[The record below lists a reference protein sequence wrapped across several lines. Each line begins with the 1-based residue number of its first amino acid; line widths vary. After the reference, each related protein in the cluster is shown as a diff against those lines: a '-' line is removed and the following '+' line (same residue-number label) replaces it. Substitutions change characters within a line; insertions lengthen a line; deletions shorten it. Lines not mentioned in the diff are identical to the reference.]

1 MSNHITANGTNSP
14 SLLNTLRNFRFQKKF
29 SQDSPNAETSDQ
41 DSVEMAEKQSPE
53 PCQSDSSSKTPPPH
67 DLVVIPETPESALRK
82 AEAEAEVEIVSAPE
96 GDAVCSAPQDLNTTT
111 DMDES
116 PIVCNGVKRKRIL
129 SSESEEDE
137 NNPKPPTRE
146 MPTPSP
152 TNESNAEEEQK
163 EEEEDSEEDLDDCT
177 RYMTSKERCLKRLM
191 DRFKGADVMELQDAL
206 VRSDW
211 DVDKTLAQL
220 EKSPPS
226 RKSGSP
232 HRNSHFKTV
241 STPKGKG
248 VSFEASQERELTPK
262 VKLRAEV
269 VTKPGESSEESASTG
284 GPKKGMSKFKAFNN
298 LKSREA
304 DPSNKQ
310 GGRKKGKRSKTA
322 ADESDDDDYRNE
334 DIYGSADDSDASAE
348 EDETPA
354 KAEARRA
361 VTEFFDTATI
371 NELSAVPGC
380 TKKKAE
386 VIVQNRPYKTWKTL
400 VYKMETVKG
409 MSPSLLNGAKNVLH
423 MRGVVSRLLSKCQ
436 GIADRMQEIV
446 SRLVSGS
453 EESEGYI
460 KEQPSILND
469 SLRLS
474 PYQLIGLNW
483 LAVMHKQEVNGI
495 LADEMGLGKT
505 IQAIAFLA
513 YLLQQKENGPHLIVV
528 PSSTLENWMRELQLW
543 CPSLDVLV
551 YHGSQEDRREL
562 KHQILD
568 GEVGTF
574 HVLVTT
580 YHMVSGSAED
590 RSLFKKLPFN
600 YVIFDEAH
608 MLKNMASQR
617 YNNLMK
623 INAKRKILL
632 TGTPLQNNLVELM
645 SLLTFV
651 MPRMFC
657 NKAEQIK
664 LMFTSA
670 AKTEE
675 DQSRFERDRVAHAKK
690 IMRPFVLRRLKRDV
704 LQQLPT
710 KHEEERLVPM
720 TPYQTDCYVNLVAA
734 LSKEFRETQ
743 EGGTG
748 MMMKLRRASN
758 HPLLLRVQ
766 YDADKL
772 RTMSKLMLQERTHH
786 DADPERI
793 FEDMEV
799 MSDFELHTL
808 CTKFQSLHNHRL
820 EDDQI
825 LDSGKLRELDCVLS
839 DCMEKNHRVLIFSQ
853 FTMVLD
859 ILEAYLQIR
868 GHKWLRLDGSTSVA
882 ERQDLI
888 DKYNGDSSI
897 LAFLLSTRAGGQGIN
912 LASANVV
919 VLHDV
924 DFNPYNDKQ
933 AEDRCHR
940 LGQNRD
946 VFVIR
951 FVSKDTIEEGILTI
965 AKEKLKLEKDIT
977 EETINEDVDSFS
989 VAQLLKSALG
999 N

>member
-1 MSNHITANGTNSP
+1 MSDHITANGTGSP
-14 SLLNTLRNFRFQKKF
+14 SLLNSLRNFRFQKKF
-29 SQDSPNAETSDQ
+29 SQDSPNAETPDQ
-41 DSVEMAEKQSPE
+41 DSVEIAEKQSAECDQP
-53 PCQSDSSSKTPPPH
+53 DSSSKTPPPCVS
-67 DLVVIPETPESALRK
+67 VVIPETPESDLRK
-82 AEAEAEVEIVSAPE
+82 ADSEAECAA
-96 GDAVCSAPQDLNTTT
+96 GAVLACSTSQTLNSTT
-111 DMDES
+111 DMDDES
-116 PIVCNGVKRKRIL
+116 PIVCNGVKRKRAL
-129 SSESEEDE
+129 SSESEDDE
-137 NNPKPPTRE
+137 NNPKPPVRE

-152 TNESNAEEEQK
+152 TNESNAEEVEE
-163 EEEEDSEEDLDDCT
+163 EEEEDDDLDDYT
-177 RYMTSKERCLKRLM
+177 RYMTSKERCLKQLM
-191 DRFKGADVMELQDAL
+191 DRFKGADVMQLQDVL
-206 VRSDW
+206 VRCDW
-211 DVDKTLAQL
+211 DVDRALDQL

-226 RKSGSP
+226 MKTSSP

-241 STPKGKG
+241 SASKGKG
-248 VSFEASQERELTPK
+248 VAFDAPEEREVAPK

-269 VTKPGESSEESASTG
+269 VTKPGNSSEAGGS
-284 GPKKGMSKFKAFNN
+284 GPKKSMSKFKAFNN

-304 DPSNKQ
+304 SSKKQ
-310 GGRKKGKRSKTA
+310 GGGGRKKSKRSKA
-322 ADESDDDDYRNE
+322 DDESDDEDYRNE
-334 DIYGSADDSDASAE
+334 DIYGSADDSDASAG

-361 VTEFFDTATI
+361 VTEFFDTATL

-386 VIVQNRPYKTWKTL
+386 VIMQNRPYKTWKAL
-400 VYKMETVKG
+400 VDKMETVKG
-409 MSPSLLNGAKNVLH
+409 MSPTLLNGAKNVLH
-423 MRGVVSRLLSKCQ
+423 MRGVVSRLMLKCQ

-446 SRLVSGS
+446 SQLVSGS

-460 KEQPSILND
+460 KEQPSTLNN
-469 SLRLS
+469 SLQLS

-513 YLLQQKENGPHLIVV
+513 YLQQQKENGPHLIVV
-528 PSSTLENWMRELQLW
+528 PTSTLENWMRELQLW

-562 KHQILD
+562 KYQILD

-608 MLKNMASQR
+608 LLKNMASQR

-623 INAKRKILL
+623 INAQRKILL

-651 MPRMFC
+651 MPRMFS

-675 DQSRFERDRVAHAKK
+675 EQSRFERERVAHAKK

-720 TPYQTDCYVNLVAA
+720 TPYQATCYTNLVAD
-734 LSKEFRETQ
+734 LSREFQ
-743 EGGTG
+743 EKQEARSGMN

-758 HPLLLRVQ
+758 HPLLLRVH
-766 YDADKL
+766 YNLDKL
-772 RTMSKLMLQERTHH
+772 RTMSTLMLQERTHH
-786 DADPERI
+786 DANPDLI

-808 CTKFQSLHNHRL
+808 CTKYQSLRDYRL
-820 EDDQI
+820 EDDLI
-825 LDSGKLRELDCVLS
+825 VDSGKFRELDSVLS
-839 DCMEKNHRVLIFSQ
+839 DSLKKNHRVLIFSQ

-859 ILEAYLQIR
+859 ILEAFLNIR
-868 GHKWLRLDGSTSVA
+868 GHKWLRLDGGTSVTD
-882 ERQDLI
+882 RQDLI

-940 LGQNRD
+940 LGQSRD
-946 VFVIR
+946 VFVIKL
-951 FVSKDTIEEGILTI
+951 VSKDTIEEGILTI

-977 EETINEDVDSFS
+977 EETVNEDVDSIS

>member
-1 MSNHITANGTNSP
+1 MEVRAVQIMSGHITANGTSSP
-14 SLLNTLRNFRFQKKF
+14 SLLSSLRHFRFQKKF
-29 SQDSPNAETSDQ
+29 SQDSPIAETSDQ
-41 DSVEMAEKQSPE
+41 DSIEMAEKQPSE
-53 PCQSDSSSKTPPPH
+53 EYD
-67 DLVVIPETPESALRK
+67 VIEIPETPEYDLTQDDSQ
-82 AEAEAEVEIVSAPE
+82 AESTAEEDAP
-96 GDAVCSAPQDLNTTT
+96 CSAPQGLNSTT
-111 DMDES
+111 DMDDS
-116 PIVCNGVKRKRIL
+116 PLVVGNGVKRKRVL

-137 NNPKPPTRE
+137 NNPRPPVRE

-152 TNESNAEEEQK
+152 NNESSQEGEQ
-163 EEEEDSEEDLDDCT
+163 ERDLEDDDLDDYS
-177 RYMTSKERCLKRLM
+177 YMTSKEKCLKQLM
-191 DRFKGADVMELQDAL
+191 DRFKDADVMELQDVL
-206 VRSDW
+206 VHCDW
-211 DVDKTLAQL
+211 DLNKALARL
-220 EKSPPS
+220 EESPPS
-226 RKSGSP
+226 SKTSSP
-232 HRNSHFKTV
+232 YRNSHFKTV
-241 STPKGKG
+241 SGLRGKG
-248 VSFEASQERELTPK
+248 VTFDGSQEREITPK

-269 VTKPGESSEESASTG
+269 VTKHGESSEPGSSS
-284 GPKKGMSKFKAFNN
+284 KKTMSKFKAFNN

-304 DPSNKQ
+304 GSNKKQ
-310 GGRKKGKRSKTA
+310 GGSHKKRKQSKV

-334 DIYGSADDSDASAE
+334 DIYGSADDSDASV

-371 NELSAVPGC
+371 NELSAVSGC

-400 VYKMETVKG
+400 VHKMETVKG
-409 MSPSLLNGAKNVLH
+409 MSPTLLNGAKNVLN
-423 MRGVVSRLLSKCQ
+423 MRGVVSRLMSKCQ
-436 GIADRMQEIV
+436 NIADRMQEIV
-446 SRLVSGS
+446 STLVSGS

-469 SLRLS
+469 RLQLS
-474 PYQLIGLNW
+474 SYQLIGLNW

-513 YLLQQKENGPHLIVV
+513 YLHEQKENGPHLIVV
-528 PSSTLENWMRELQLW
+528 PTSTLENWMRELRLW
-543 CPSLDVLV
+543 CPTLGVLV
-551 YHGSQEDRREL
+551 YHGSQEERREL
-562 KHQILD
+562 KYRILD
-568 GEVGTF
+568 GDGVTF
-574 HVLVTT
+574 NVLVTT

-590 RSLFKKLPFN
+590 RGLFKKVPFN

-623 INAKRKILL
+623 INAQRKILL

-651 MPRMFC
+651 MPSMFC

-704 LQQLPT
+704 LQLLPT
-710 KHEEERLVPM
+710 KHEEERLVAM
-720 TPYQTDCYVNLVAA
+720 TPYQEACYVNLVAT
-734 LSKEFRETQ
+734 LSREFKESQDAR
-743 EGGTG
+743 TG

-758 HPLLLRVQ
+758 HPLLLRVH
-766 YDADKL
+766 YNTDKL
-772 RTMSKLMLQERTHH
+772 RTMSTLMLQERTHH
-786 DADPERI
+786 DADPGRI

-808 CTKFQSLHNHRL
+808 CTKYQSLHDYRL
-820 EDDQI
+820 EDDHI
-825 LDSGKLRELDCVLS
+825 LDSGKLRELDRVLS
-839 DCMEKNHRVLIFSQ
+839 DCQKKNNRVLIFSQ

-859 ILEAYLQIR
+859 ILEAYLNIR
-868 GHKWLRLDGSTSVA
+868 GHKWLRLDGSTSVVD
-882 ERQDLI
+882 RQDLI
-888 DKYNGDSSI
+888 DEYNNDSSI

-940 LGQNRD
+940 LGQTRD

-977 EETINEDVDSFS
+977 EETADEDVDSLS